1 MTSPGV
7 YSLRMDPVKGG
18 VSSALADIRSHWCDL
33 AEHTSGK
40 RITAVLADMT
50 TAVRTRFSR
59 GASSEAFAANG
70 GGTFYP
76 VEIRS
81 EDLAVVLL
89 RFDNGALGSLNVGQV
104 LPGHKN
110 DLVIEWNGLFAER
123 TMDRSRPE

>member
-70 GGTFYP
+70 GGAFYP

-81 EDLAVVLL
+81 EDLAVGSASFRQRCS
-89 RFDNGALGSLNVGQV
+89 RFSQ
-104 LPGHKN
+104 
-110 DLVIEWNGLFAER
+110 R
-123 TMDRSRPE
+123 RSGIARAQK